1 MVQKAL
7 MNKATMHRLKPMLF
21 SQSKLLSNN
30 LALASYLSGILLR
43 IMVFLVMRKSPE
55 KIKKKKK
62 TYRKKTLKS
71 KEKEKR
77 RTRRK
82 SNNNNENI
90 V

>member
-1 MVQKAL
+1 
-7 MNKATMHRLKPMLF
+7 MLF

-30 LALASYLSGILLR
+30 LALGSYWSGILLR
-43 IMVFLVMRKSPE
+43 IMVFLVMRTSPE

>member
-1 MVQKAL
+1 
-7 MNKATMHRLKPMLF
+7 MHRLKPMLF

-62 TYRKKTLKS
+62 TYRKVKKKKNEEHEESQITTTKT
-71 KEKEKR
+71 
-77 RTRRK
+77 
-82 SNNNNENI
+82 
-90 V
+90 

>member
-1 MVQKAL
+1 

-77 RTRRK
+77 RTRTK

>member
-1 MVQKAL
+1 